1 MLLTGGGKVKDV
13 ELHRLREFL
22 IFIDT
27 KLSEIDQRITNSV
40 DPESDGLLDQGEYL
54 IGIGFVV
61 IQQHLTDSLIGLN
74 ISKNESFALGSV
86 HQSGP
91 TSISVIN
98 SAANWWKHEAEWFKN
113 GNVPKNGERTFET
126 IMGISKQNEYALSN
140 VLASFSE
147 TKTISF
153 IECIVPHIE
162 QWTRELVSHNE
173 TKKA

>member
-1 MLLTGGGKVKDV
+1 M
-13 ELHRLREFL
+13 
-22 IFIDT
+22 
-27 KLSEIDQRITNSV
+27 
-40 DPESDGLLDQGEYL
+40 
-54 IGIGFVV
+54 
-61 IQQHLTDSLIGLN
+61 
-74 ISKNESFALGSV
+74 

-162 QWTRELVSHNE
+162 QWTRELVSHMKLKMHN
-173 TKKA
+173 KALHSTIYKLGVLWSRCRSTLPQYA